1 MKRKMIVILIVM
13 IMLSFS
19 CRSTRI
25 QPSRSIFVFDFEG
38 QSYEIISTVIET
50 NSGYNFL
57 LQREN
62 QQIVLRAI
70 DNDQD
75 GILDSLMVG
84 NVTLEKANEIY
95 MSGIQKANSK
105 GGLKKQI
112 HRRNDQITGYSVSY
126 NLHTYHLLSRES
138 YNKFDNRINKHIVLL
153 DMNADGVLDKI
164 EKDNNDLMKYQGHY
178 EKVIALGISDGKINN
193 KDNMYLVNPQ

>member
-1 MKRKMIVILIVM
+1 M
-13 IMLSFS
+13 F
-19 CRSTRI
+19 
-25 QPSRSIFVFDFEG
+25 QPSRSIFAFDFEG

-57 LQREN
+57 IQREN

-70 DNDQD
+70 DNEQD
-75 GILDSLMVG
+75 GILDSLMIG

-95 MSGIQKANSK
+95 MSGIQKANLK

-112 HRRNDQITGYSVSY
+112 HRRNYQITGYTVSY
-126 NLHTYHLLSRES
+126 NLQTYHLLSGEI
-138 YNKFDNRINKHIVLL
+138 YNKFIIIDNRTNQHIVLL

-164 EKDNNDLMKYQGHY
+164 EKDNNDLMKYQGLY
-178 EKVIALGISDGKINN
+178 KNVIDSGIWDGKINK